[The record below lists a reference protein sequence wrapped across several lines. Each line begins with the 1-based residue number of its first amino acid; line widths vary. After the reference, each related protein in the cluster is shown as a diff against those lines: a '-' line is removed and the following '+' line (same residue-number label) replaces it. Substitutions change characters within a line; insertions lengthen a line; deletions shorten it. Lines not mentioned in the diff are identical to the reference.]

1 MIADDCHIVSR
12 VDILCKDEGA
22 MVRAKQLVQ
31 DLAVELWDGALS
43 IAIFNP
49 LFLNPFSPRASY
61 SNGCRAGRGRIGS
74 EAGEVQS
81 TRQGVSERLYG

>member
-1 MIADDCHIVSR
+1 MMADDGHIVSR

-49 LFLNPFSPRASY
+49 Y
-61 SNGCRAGRGRIGS
+61 S
-74 EAGEVQS
+74 
-81 TRQGVSERLYG
+81 

>member
-31 DLAVELWDGALS
+31 DLAVDLWDGALS

-49 LFLNPFSPRASY
+49 Y
-61 SNGCRAGRGRIGS
+61 S
-74 EAGEVQS
+74 
-81 TRQGVSERLYG
+81 